1 MKKVQSL
8 CPVAKTLVL
17 SIAVFFSIA
26 SASFAQEEAAA
37 PAQDT
42 TATAEAGGA
51 ASAASQLGD
60 PARGKEL
67 FNTHC
72 ASCHKRYKR
81 MTGPALHGVT
91 GRHEKQWLYD
101 WIHNSTAMVA
111 SGDAEAVAIFEE
123 YNGSIMTPF
132 PQLST
137 QDIDDILA
145 YVEQPKPEPVTPAGG
160 EAATTVGG
168 GGLST
173 NVILGVLA
181 AFLVVLIIILV
192 LVNKTLNRFA
202 SESGVQVAEKKQYFG
217 GKPIWKAFAENQF
230 LVLVSVIVLML
241 AAGYWAFGWMMQIGV
256 DQKYQPIQPI
266 HFSHRIHAGENQIDC
281 KYCHSSA
288 RTSKVSGVPSLNV
301 CMNCHVTISEV
312 AAETATE
319 EYSKEYY
326 DKEIAKLY
334 EAVGWDPATQSYS
347 KEPKPVK
354 WVRVHNLP
362 DFAYYNHSQ
371 HVSVAG
377 IACQTCHGPVEE
389 MEILYQFAPLT
400 MGWCINCHR
409 ETNVSMAGNEYYEK
423 IHEELAKK
431 YGIEKLTVAQMG
443 GIECGKCHY

>member
-1 MKKVQSL
+1 MKKVLSL
-8 CPVAKTLVL
+8 CPIAKTLVL
-17 SIAVFFSIA
+17 SIAVFLSFSGV
-26 SASFAQEEAAA
+26 SFAQENAA
-37 PAQDT
+37 PTDNA
-42 TATAEAGGA
+42 ATA
-51 ASAASQLGD
+51 ASGMAGD

-72 ASCHKRYKR
+72 ASCHKPYKR
-81 MTGPALHGVT
+81 ATGPALHGVT
-91 GRHEKQWLYD
+91 SKHDRQWLYD
-101 WIHNSTAMVA
+101 WIHNSVEMVQ
-111 SGDAEAVAIFEE
+111 SGDPAAVAIFEE

-137 QDIDDILA
+137 EDIDDILA
-145 YVEQPKPEPVTPAGG
+145 YVEQPKPEPVVSTSDGG
-160 EAATTVGG
+160 GTTGG
-168 GGLST
+168 GGGGVSSNL
-173 NVILGVLA
+173 ILAILA
-181 AFLVVLIIILV
+181 TFLTILIIILV
-192 LVNKTLNRFA
+192 LVNKTLKRFA
-202 SESGVQVAEKKQYFG
+202 DESGVPVAEKKDHFG

-230 LVLVSVIVLML
+230 LVLVTVIVLML

-266 HFSHRIHAGENQIDC
+266 HFSHRIHAGDNGIDC
-281 KYCHSSA
+281 KFCHSSA
-288 RTSKVSGVPSLNV
+288 RTSKISGVPSLNV
-301 CMNCHVTISEV
+301 CMNCHVSISEV
-312 AAETATE
+312 APETATE

-334 EAVGWDPATQSYS
+334 EAVGWDPATMSYS

-389 MEILYQFAPLT
+389 MEVLYQFAPLT
-400 MGWCINCHR
+400 MGWCIDCHR
-409 ETNVSMAGNEYYEK
+409 ESNVSMAGNEYYEK